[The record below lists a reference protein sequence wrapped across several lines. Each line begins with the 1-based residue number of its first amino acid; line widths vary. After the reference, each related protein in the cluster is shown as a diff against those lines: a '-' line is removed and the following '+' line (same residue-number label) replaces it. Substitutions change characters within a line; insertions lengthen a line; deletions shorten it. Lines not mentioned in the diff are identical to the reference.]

1 MKTDNPPP
9 AVQEHA
15 ARVTGSMPPARHSS
29 RGGAN
34 PALAPDVWLVA
45 VSLAAGLGTARLT
58 EAPGAAHVVGPITAT
73 VLAGHLAASVARR
86 LRVSAG
92 VVLVAGVVAVALATI
107 WGQLLSATRDGIPT
121 AGTWRTLVS
130 RFEAAGTVIRSH
142 PTPVPATPE
151 VVMCIAIGAGLVAVF
166 ARAIWAR
173 QEALGRGALLALVP
187 SFGLFCY
194 TALLSSQVDRVP
206 GAVAY
211 LVCALGF
218 VITAD
223 GATSGAGSAWRR
235 TGQAQRWRRSGA
247 APGSPQPSA
256 GPGSAQPSAV
266 SMPRRVASAATAAFP
281 AVLGA
286 ALAVF
291 IPLAAS
297 PALAGLKVDALPFDQ
312 QGGSGA
318 AQGLG
323 LTTGAAGA
331 GADGGAGQV
340 GVPGSTGV
348 RAIDLVDNLKAVLVN
363 RTTEVMFSAQTPLPT
378 YWQLAVLT
386 LFNGTAWLP
395 DPTTQAAA
403 QSDALLP
410 PSQEVPGLP
419 ALPEPAPTK
428 TFRAGVTIAALES
441 TLLPL
446 PPTTV
451 SVNTAADLVPGF
463 GAVQPFEAAPG
474 LSYVAVARVPTT
486 TAKVRRSTSAASPG
500 APASSLTPYLQ
511 LPSEP
516 AAVVQLAH
524 RIVAGVKGP
533 AAQAAALARWFDTGR
548 YRYTLSPP
556 APTGPNALESFLFT
570 TRAGF
575 CQQFAAAYGVLARI
589 DGLPTRI
596 AVGFTTGSSQGHD
609 RYQITGA
616 DAHVWPEVYL
626 GASTGWASYEP
637 TPASSG
643 EATGVGINSGT
654 RTGARNS
661 GAQST
666 ATTTPPPFTARDHF
680 AASATVPAT
689 IPAIPRGGT
698 GTVTGSGSSSSAP
711 LVLGAIG
718 VGLVAL
724 IVLGGLWVR
733 RLVRE
738 GRFPPGL
745 LRLRRRRGRRR
756 RPAPDPTAEVLAQWR
771 EAETVLEHARL
782 GRRPAETLQEHAA
795 RLRSLASAK
804 WLLPYRPVIAGAPT
818 PVTPGAPTPVTPGSP
833 TPAPGIDATIDAYGR
848 LAELAGRAS
857 YGSEPCTAGEA
868 ADAELLGA
876 VVRSGLSGPGAR
888 LVSS

>member
-1 MKTDNPPP
+1 
-9 AVQEHA
+9 
-15 ARVTGSMPPARHSS
+15 MPSGR
-29 RGGAN
+29 
-34 PALAPDVWLVA
+34 
-45 VSLAAGLGTARLT
+45 
-58 EAPGAAHVVGPITAT
+58 
-73 VLAGHLAASVARR
+73 
-86 LRVSAG
+86 
-92 VVLVAGVVAVALATI
+92 
-107 WGQLLSATRDGIPT
+107 
-121 AGTWRTLVS
+121 
-130 RFEAAGTVIRSH
+130 
-142 PTPVPATPE
+142 
-151 VVMCIAIGAGLVAVF
+151 
-166 ARAIWAR
+166 R
-173 QEALGRGALLALVP
+173 QESLGRGALLALVP
-187 SFGLFCY
+187 TFGLFCY

-223 GATSGAGSAWRR
+223 GATSGAGSVWRR
-235 TGQAQRWRRSGA
+235 TGAVPPWRRASGG
-247 APGSPQPSA
+247 PKSPQPSA
-256 GPGSAQPSAV
+256 RAGSRQPSAV
-266 SMPRRVASAATAAFP
+266 SMPRRVASAAAATLP

-312 QGGSGA
+312 PGGSGA

-323 LTTGAAGA
+323 LTTGDAGV
-331 GADGGAGQV
+331 GANGGAGQV
-340 GVPGSTGV
+340 GAPGSTGV

-363 RTTEVMFSAQTPLPT
+363 RTTELMFSAQTPLPT

-410 PSQEVPGLP
+410 PSQAVPGLP
-419 ALPEPAPTK
+419 ALPEPSPTK

-474 LSYVAVARVPTT
+474 LTYVAVARVPTT
-486 TAKVRRSTSAASPG
+486 KAGRSTGSASSG
-500 APASSLTPYLQ
+500 AAASSLAPYLQ

-533 AAQAAALARWFDTGR
+533 AAEAVALARWFDTGR

-596 AVGFTTGSSQGHD
+596 AVGFTTGTSQGHD

-626 GASTGWASYEP
+626 GGSTGWASYEP

-654 RTGARNS
+654 RTGTQNP

-666 ATTTPPPFTARDHF
+666 ATTTPPPLTARDHF

-689 IPAIPRGGT
+689 IPVIPRGET

-711 LVLGAIG
+711 LVTGAIA

-724 IVLGGLWVR
+724 VVLGWLWVR

-738 GRFPPGL
+738 GRYPPGL
-745 LRLRRRRGRRR
+745 LRLRRRRRRRR

-782 GRRPAETLQEHAA
+782 GRRPAETLQEHAW

-804 WLLPYRPVIAGAPT
+804 WLLPYRPVTASAPT
-818 PVTPGAPTPVTPGSP
+818 PVTATSPTPVVPGSPTPVTPS
-833 TPAPGIDATIDAYGR
+833 IDATIDAYGR
-848 LAELAGRAS
+848 LADLAARAS
-857 YGSEPCTAGEA
+857 YGSEPCTAEEA

-888 LVSS
+888 RGVLVSS